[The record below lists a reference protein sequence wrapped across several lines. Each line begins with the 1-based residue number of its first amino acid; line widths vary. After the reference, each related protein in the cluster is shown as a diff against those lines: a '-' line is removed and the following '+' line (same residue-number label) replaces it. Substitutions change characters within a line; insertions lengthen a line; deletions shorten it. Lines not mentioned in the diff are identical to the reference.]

1 MVTDNLLSSVAD
13 DQALTSVRYAAHE
26 TNRSSM
32 TEIVQDHTGEM
43 QLAVESGRMEA
54 LLSA

>member
-32 TEIVQDHTGEM
+32 TEIVQDQTGEM